1 MYGDVHA
8 YDDVCDY
15 EITRSHTYCIARLV
29 NGRSDIHHSNEIIE
43 NGSYQ
48 TRAREETSRLV
59 FMQGPAMDCA
69 LALLEQAQAA
79 VDVFCQTHGQSL
91 DEWQQSHDSAGL
103 LIVEL
108 KPPPAF
114 GVQRIFVEG
123 LIQQFYYRCLHP
135 KMSEPL

>member
-1 MYGDVHA
+1 MRSFPPFSDACATYGDVHA

-29 NGRSDIHHSNEIIE
+29 NGRSYTHHSNEIIE

-79 VDVFCQTHGQSL
+79 VDVVGQSHWQSS
-91 DEWQQSHDSAGL
+91 DERQQSHDSASL
-103 LIVEL
+103 LIVGLE
-108 KPPPAF
+108 PPLSF
-114 GVQRIFVEG
+114 RVQGIFVQG
-123 LIQQFYYRCLHP
+123 LT
-135 KMSEPL
+135 